1 MRALFVCLFAVVA
14 AFAPVSARQQPSVD
28 DLLKAARGYAG
39 AYAAKVSGAVLDER
53 YTLMEVGSGRMQ
65 TPARINSDMVFVNVN
80 GTLVTLRDAYS
91 VGGAKIR
98 EAQLRISPLLAEPT
112 QEKWNQ
118 SIAIS
123 RESFKHFIHDLV
135 LRLNDPVLA
144 LRFLAENQ
152 ASKLTFSVEGRK
164 KMNGVDV
171 VGLRF
176 TENRSDDTKY
186 ILGTRGNGAASGRFW
201 VDPAT
206 GGIHQTELALD
217 SKTETGVVTVTY
229 APVKDMEFML
239 PSKTVEMFEE
249 RSDSSGGR
257 LGAGNSYMKF
267 EASAT
272 YGNPRYSPIDFSKA
286 RD

>member
-1 MRALFVCLFAVVA
+1 MRVLFTVFAVAVA
-14 AFAPVSARQQPSVD
+14 LVPSLSARQQPAAE
-28 DLLKAARGYAG
+28 DLLKAARTYAG
-39 AYAAKVSGAVLDER
+39 AYAVKVSGAVLDER

-80 GTLVTLRDAYS
+80 GTLVTLRDSYS

-98 EAQLRISPLLAEPT
+98 EPELRISTLLAEPT
-112 QEKWNQ
+112 QAKWDQ
-118 SIAIS
+118 AMTLS
-123 RESFKHFIHDLV
+123 RASYKYFLSDLV
-135 LRLNDPVLA
+135 LRLNDPVYA
-144 LRFLAENQ
+144 LRFLAEAH
-152 ASKLTFSVEGRK
+152 ASKLTFSIEGKK

-186 ILGTRGNGAASGRFW
+186 IIGTRGNGAASGRFW

-206 GGIHQTELALD
+206 GTIHGIELALD
-217 SKTETGVVTVTY
+217 SKTETGVVTVTF
-229 APVKDMEFML
+229 APVKGMDFLL

-267 EASAT
+267 EASAA
-272 YGNPRYSPIDFSKA
+272 YGNPRYSAIDFSKA
-286 RD
+286 R